1 MADTKAEMFSYVEIA
16 METNMDNNEY
26 TLEECDVDDNE
37 EGMIRDMRLLLLR
50 ISTWTVVFISRLK
63 EEVSRKIILK

>member
-1 MADTKAEMFSYVEIA
+1 MADTKAEIFSYVEIA

>member
-1 MADTKAEMFSYVEIA
+1 MGSKNGKKCSTGLCKGRQQFTLEESQVADTKAEMFSYVEIA

-37 EGMIRDMRLLLLR
+37 EGMI
-50 ISTWTVVFISRLK
+50 
-63 EEVSRKIILK
+63 

>member
-1 MADTKAEMFSYVEIA
+1 MADTKAEMFSYVEIGMA
-16 METNMDNNEY
+16 ANMDNNEY

-37 EGMIRDMRLLLLR
+37 EGMIRLLLLR

>member
-26 TLEECDVDDNE
+26 TLECDVDDNE